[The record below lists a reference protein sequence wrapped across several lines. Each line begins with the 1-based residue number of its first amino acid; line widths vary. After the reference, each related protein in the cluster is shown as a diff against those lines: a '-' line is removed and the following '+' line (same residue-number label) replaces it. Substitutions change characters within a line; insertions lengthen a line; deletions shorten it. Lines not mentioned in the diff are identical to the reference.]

1 MFITVVSATS
11 VRTLP
16 PPPPTPHS
24 IDLEGVDTVRALHA
38 NRRHRKRN
46 QQPPGRKP
54 KSLKASAAATPNNG
68 NSDVDS
74 DASSD
79 SNFVSREDYDKQ
91 MKVQRR
97 TDYDKADPPFRVID
111 RNRKDF
117 VIPYDDL
124 PVLIGFY
131 GDDGDGETKKMEN
144 FLTQA
149 PKGNTDPKPN
159 RYPWDLRDLHN
170 FSPGECK

>member
-1 MFITVVSATS
+1 MRV
-11 VRTLP
+11 
-16 PPPPTPHS
+16 
-24 IDLEGVDTVRALHA
+24 LHD
-38 NRRHRKRN
+38 NRRQRKRN
-46 QQPPGRKP
+46 DQQPAGRKP

-68 NSDVDS
+68 SSDSDS

-79 SNFVSREDYDKQ
+79 SEFVSREDYDKQ
-91 MKVQRR
+91 MRVQRR
-97 TDYDKADPPFRVID
+97 TDYDNADPPFRVID
-111 RNRKDF
+111 RNRSDF

-131 GDDGDGETKKMEN
+131 GDDEDGETKMMEN
-144 FLTQA
+144 FLSQA